1 MTTTATKKA
10 TPKTPTAAER
20 LEQATERAR
29 EAKAALE
36 AAWVADKPTADLRA
50 AHQAALEALGEAQAE
65 LEGERRAEAE
75 AARQAE
81 QARVAPMVAAMVGE
95 ALKPIQARIE
105 QGFSI
110 EAPGLPEVY
119 TEWAV
124 KSIHARE
131 RLEVI
136 EQAAQDASTRAD
148 KLEARIERLKADRVA
163 LIARRAQGDTRDDD
177 AAQLTLIDA
186 DTEALMGLAHGA
198 RTEAEQVSRELAGAQ
213 KAAETATS
221 AWERER
227 RRASAAFYEAASKRI
242 ESLLGDCFDE
252 QQKDAHPRGFNRH
265 LPMFYD
271 NRVRAVAGEK
281 PLNAREV
288 A

>member
-1 MTTTATKKA
+1 MTATKKA
-10 TPKTPTAAER
+10 STKTPTAAER

-29 EAKAALE
+29 EAKRELE
-36 AAWVADKPTADLRA
+36 AAWIADKPTADLRA
-50 AHQAALEALGEAQAE
+50 AHQAALEAVGEARAE
-65 LEGERRAEAE
+65 LEAERRAEAE

-81 QARVAPMVAAMVGE
+81 QQRIAPMVEQMVNE

-110 EAPGLPEVY
+110 EAPELPTVR
-119 TEWAV
+119 TEWAI

-131 RLEVI
+131 RLEAI
-136 EQAAQDASTRAD
+136 EQAAQDAGTRAD
-148 KLEARIERLKADRVA
+148 ELEARIERLKADRVA

-177 AAQLTLIDA
+177 AAQLALIDA

-198 RTEAEQVSRELAGAQ
+198 RAEAEQVSRALAEAQ
-213 KAAETATS
+213 KAHKFASE
-221 AWERER
+221 AWEGVQRSVVAE
-227 RRASAAFYEAASKRI
+227 FYEAASKRI

-252 QQKDAHPRGFNRH
+252 QRKGQVGYTYA
-265 LPMFYD
+265 PMFYD
-271 NRVRAVAGEK
+271 NRVRAVAGQK
-281 PLNAREV
+281 PLNMQEA